1 MKILIADN
9 DFESIE
15 DMGITLNTYIS
26 ELEFTTINSGKQCLK
41 MIKEITP
48 DALILGMCLCDMSG
62 LQLIDQIRDDSDIPV
77 IFISSDKRTETLIT
91 AFDKGAN
98 DYIIKPCNKKILI
111 ARLNA
116 LVRRSNWDMQIRKNK
131 TECHSITT
139 ISTDI
144 FCYPA
149 TRH

>member
-1 MKILIADN
+1 MKILMADN

-26 ELEFTTINSGKQCLK
+26 ELEFTTINSGSNVLK
-41 MIKEITP
+41 MKKKLLQISYFR
-48 DALILGMCLCDMSG
+48 MCLCDMSG

>member
-1 MKILIADN
+1 MADN

-26 ELEFTTINSGKQCLK
+26 ELEFTTINSGSNVLK
-41 MIKEITP
+41 MKKKLLQISYFR
-48 DALILGMCLCDMSG
+48 MCLCDMSG